1 MKSGTLTFHR
11 TTNYGALLQTYAL
24 HKVLLSKG
32 YDNEVI
38 DYRSTVLENRYKRKS
53 VLFYARPK
61 QLAKV
66 ILQNAYIR
74 DNHKNF
80 KEFSEKYLKIST
92 DVYFS
97 DTISSVDVL
106 YDHII
111 VGSDQVWNG
120 ECMGWDPVYMLDFA
134 SYGKKNS
141 YAASFGFETVPPER
155 EDWYRKYF
163 ESFSH
168 VSLREESGKRIFDQL
183 SKKASTVV
191 LDPTLLLSQ
200 SDWYNLARE
209 VSKQKKGR
217 YILLY
222 VLKET
227 KSIMR
232 IARELSKKMNIPV
245 VYVNDRLF
253 RIYGFDNR
261 FYTSPCEWLNLFM
274 NASFVVT
281 NSFHG
286 TAFSINMNIPFIVE
300 LLPPPSKVNSRIIDI
315 LTLFDCQDRIYNTLK
330 KISFE
335 MNFESINK
343 ILSSKRSESMNYID
357 SIFEEK

>member
-1 MKSGTLTFHR
+1 MRSGTLTFHR
-11 TTNYGALLQTYAL
+11 TTNYGALFQTYAL
-24 HKVLLSKG
+24 QKVLLSKG
-32 YDNEVI
+32 YDNEII
-38 DYRSTVLENRYKRKS
+38 DYRSSVLENRYKKKS
-53 VLFYARPK
+53 LLFYARPK

-74 DNHKNF
+74 DNRKKFN
-80 KEFSEKYLKIST
+80 EFAEKHIRISA
-92 DVYFS
+92 DSYFS
-97 DTISSVDVL
+97 DTITSADDI

-141 YAASFGFETVPPER
+141 YAASFGVTSVPPEK
-155 EDWYRKYF
+155 ENWYRKYF

-168 VSLREESGKRIFDQL
+168 VSLREESGMKLFNQL
-183 SKKASTVV
+183 SEIPSTVV

-200 SDWYNLARE
+200 SDWHNLANE
-209 VSKQKKGR
+209 VPKQKQGR

-227 KSIMR
+227 NSIIR
-232 IARELSKKMNIPV
+232 IARNLSNKWKIPV

-253 RIYGFDNR
+253 GVRGFDNR

-286 TAFSINMNIPFIVE
+286 TAFSINLNKPFAVE
-300 LLPPPSKVNSRIIDI
+300 LLPPPSKVNSRITDI
-315 LTLFDCQDRIYNTLK
+315 LALCGCKDRIYDDSNG
-330 KISFE
+330 ISCE
-335 MNFESINK
+335 MNFDNINK
-343 ILSSKRSESMNYID
+343 ILSCERNKSIKFLD